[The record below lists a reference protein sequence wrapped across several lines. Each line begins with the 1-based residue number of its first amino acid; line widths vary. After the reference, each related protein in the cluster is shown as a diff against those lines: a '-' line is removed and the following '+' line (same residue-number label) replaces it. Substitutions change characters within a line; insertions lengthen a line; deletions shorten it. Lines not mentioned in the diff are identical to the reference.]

1 MKKLIIIIVFI
12 QSLLLIIYLN
22 FYSMKDVC
30 NIYNYV
36 LGYKSLNTL
45 EKIKYDYDKNGEVEL
60 FDAVLIL
67 NNENIKDTNNAN
79 CYFEINRKKE
89 NL

>member
-1 MKKLIIIIVFI
+1 MKKLIIIIIFI

-36 LGYKSLNTL
+36 LGYKDLNCL

-67 NNENIKDTNNAN
+67 KKFKNNREEENGRDI
-79 CYFEINRKKE
+79 
-89 NL
+89 

>member
-12 QSLLLIIYLN
+12 QNLLLIIYFN
-22 FYSMKDVC
+22 YYSMKDVC

-60 FDAVLIL
+60 FDAVLIM
-67 NNENIKDTNNAN
+67 NNENIKDTNSNL
-79 CYFEINRKKE
+79 EKK
-89 NL
+89 